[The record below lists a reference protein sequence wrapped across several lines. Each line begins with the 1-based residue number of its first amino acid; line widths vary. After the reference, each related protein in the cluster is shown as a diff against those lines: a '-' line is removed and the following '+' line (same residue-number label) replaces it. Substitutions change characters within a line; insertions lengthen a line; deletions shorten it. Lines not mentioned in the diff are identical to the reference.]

1 MTTSTQM
8 SEKELVVPMYS
19 WWQMFL
25 MSAFDVDVNPTKWM
39 PSPDPEVRALNIFI
53 PRYSL
58 WQMFKMTVLQTDG

>member
-1 MTTSTQM
+1 MTTSMQM
-8 SEKELVVPMYS
+8 SEKFVVPMYS

-39 PSPDPEVRALNIFI
+39 PSPDPDVRALSISI

-58 WQMFKMTVLQTDG
+58 WQMFKMTVLQTEC